1 VNYPAFF
8 DEIDPIILK
17 DDLAKFVGVNDDGII
32 EITYLDIVK
41 MAGHSCAVV
50 SGSYLTALLGL
61 KALYGNGMPPR
72 GAIKVEL
79 RKTPEEDNSGVVGC
93 VLSNITGATTNY
105 GFGGITGGKFNRR
118 NLLFYGA
125 PINTDVRFTRL
136 DTGKQIG
143 VNYRPQKI
151 TTPAKLMKSAAG
163 PEATSEQKRT
173 FPSRFQEMVKNIF
186 VNKDKIIE
194 IIEE

>member
-1 VNYPAFF
+1 MNYPAFF

-61 KALYGNGMPPR
+61 KALYGNDMPHR
-72 GAIKVEL
+72 GTIRVEL
-79 RKTPEEDNSGVVGC
+79 RKAPEEDNSGVVGS

-105 GFGGITGGKFNRR
+105 GFGGIAGGKFNRR
-118 NLLFYGA
+118 NLLFYGCLFRSS
-125 PINTDVRFTRL
+125 ICH
-136 DTGKQIG
+136 I
-143 VNYRPQKI
+143 
-151 TTPAKLMKSAAG
+151 
-163 PEATSEQKRT
+163 
-173 FPSRFQEMVKNIF
+173 PSLIVPG
-186 VNKDKIIE
+186 
-194 IIEE
+194 